1 MTRSA
6 QADLAS
12 QAEPLATDPQ
22 PRARDYEAKPGY
34 QQQLTDVRPHA
45 NTSANQ
51 YKNSRRK
58 SKTGGAQA
66 DLASPAEPLAT
77 APRPRARDYEAKSQ
91 QEIDE
96 DSVCSSPILLRT
108 IVSTGIGRSERPRSS
123 LRRRLA
129 EEEPRHTK
137 KTVASGTQ
145 APRGI
150 LERSLSRHQVS
161 D

>member
-51 YKNSRRK
+51 YKNGRRK

-66 DLASPAEPLAT
+66 DLA
-77 APRPRARDYEAKSQ
+77 R
-91 QEIDE
+91 
-96 DSVCSSPILLRT
+96 
-108 IVSTGIGRSERPRSS
+108 
-123 LRRRLA
+123 
-129 EEEPRHTK
+129 
-137 KTVASGTQ
+137 
-145 APRGI
+145 
-150 LERSLSRHQVS
+150 
-161 D
+161 